1 MPEARLA
8 WLEQRRQQKLAE
20 AQRPEAWLSASFV
33 AQVHRRPTG
42 RPTAQLVRVARPR
55 ARAVAT
61 AVVAPPGERRAS
73 PVWLEQVTRHAEA
86 ELAPVCA
93 IVGGVVAS
101 EVIKIISGKGAPIN
115 NAFFFDALQTSEG
128 APPGLRLAPWPTRC
142 LAS

>member
-1 MPEARLA
+1 M
-8 WLEQRRQQKLAE
+8 
-20 AQRPEAWLSASFV
+20 
-33 AQVHRRPTG
+33 
-42 RPTAQLVRVARPR
+42 ARPR
-55 ARAVAT
+55 ARGVARG
-61 AVVAPPGERRAS
+61 VVAPPGERRAS
-73 PVWLEQVTRHAEA
+73 PVWLEQVARHADA

-128 APPGLRLAPWPTRC
+128 APPGLRLAPWPASC